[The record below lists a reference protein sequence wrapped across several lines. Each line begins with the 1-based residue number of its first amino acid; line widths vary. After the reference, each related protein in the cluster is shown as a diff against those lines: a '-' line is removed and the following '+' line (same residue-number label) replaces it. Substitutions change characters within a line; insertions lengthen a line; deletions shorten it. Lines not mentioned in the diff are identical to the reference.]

1 MRRFLW
7 PTLTIALFT
16 AACSIPTTGVI
27 ALDDQAAVDSG
38 GRVTIPVLLNDR
50 PPPGETL
57 LILAVDSGA
66 GAVDVVDDR
75 TLVYTAAEGFSGI
88 DHFSYLVGSETSQPA
103 VASVTVS
110 VATPTEVRPGKVV
123 VDPRLL
129 VFGGVEVG
137 GEARDVVRF
146 TNPGPGAIPVGDP
159 FIEPDGAFSVVGS
172 DCGPDLEDGAS
183 CDVEVAFHPGS
194 EGPHAAA
201 LALGDSARAELH
213 GTGTDGNPGP
223 GPSPLVLVF
232 GGVEV
237 GGEARDGVRFT
248 NPGPGAIPVGDPFM
262 EPDGAFSVVGSDCG
276 PDLEDGASCDV
287 EVAFHPGSEG
297 PHAAALALGDS
308 ARAEL
313 HGIGIM
319 TRFEGC
325 ARFEDLTVGTIYG
338 VGDVFVTSDI
348 VVEVAEFTYGG
359 GATTSGG
366 FTMVEAGDAAG
377 GSGQDLQVNN
387 VLLRFGFDSPIEGLS
402 LDFGAYGGNLN
413 LEINGEFVNFGSMD
427 DINGIGIGGTEVFT
441 TAGGGRGSLIV
452 FGFIESF
459 AIGGQELWIDDV
471 CTPPEPV
478 AVISQPTSS
487 SDFVYQLDGSFDVFL
502 DGTQSF
508 DPFGGSLRYEWTVKR
523 DFDDEALVIGSAA
536 SGMANFPLRAKCN
549 ATITFHFELLVTNDS
564 GRSNRASVN
573 IPYNLVC

>member
-213 GTGTDGNPGP
+213 G
-223 GPSPLVLVF
+223 
-232 GGVEV
+232 
-237 GGEARDGVRFT
+237 
-248 NPGPGAIPVGDPFM
+248 
-262 EPDGAFSVVGSDCG
+262 
-276 PDLEDGASCDV
+276 
-287 EVAFHPGSEG
+287 
-297 PHAAALALGDS
+297 
-308 ARAEL
+308 
-313 HGIGIM
+313 IGIM

-387 VLLRFGFDSPIEGLS
+387 VLLRFGFGSPIEGLS

-536 SGMANFPLRAKCN
+536 SGMANFPMRAKCN